1 MSESKEIVRLEQIC
15 KSFPG
20 VKALTDVDF
29 RVRAGSVHALIGEN
43 GAGKSTLIK
52 TLMGTYGNKYE
63 GKIYV
68 EGEEVKMQN
77 PIMARE
83 LGLLAIYQDVQMAPH
98 LTVGENFFLGRLP
111 GSSLSVNWKKV
122 YSDAEKILGDLGI
135 EVDVRKKLKD
145 LTVAQQEM
153 VSIAKAISEEA
164 KLIIFDEPTAQ
175 LTEKDTLMLFD
186 MIRHLKNRGL
196 AIIYISHR
204 LEELFEVCDEVTV
217 LKDGRNAGYRLISE
231 TNVDELVALMV
242 GREMTDMYDIK
253 HAEIGDVALEVRD
266 LTKKGQFESIS
277 FKVHNGEILG
287 IFGLVGS
294 GRTETV
300 RTIFGAEKYDSGS
313 VIVNGEEKQIKNPTD
328 AINAGI
334 SLLPEDRRAQGLC
347 LHMSVKNNIN
357 LASYPDITKLG
368 TVDAKRE
375 KKNAETY
382 VESIAIKTP
391 SLEQLVRNLSG
402 GNQQKV
408 VIAKWLC
415 KQSNILIFDE
425 PTVGVDVNAKKEIYK
440 LIEGLI
446 AQEKAVIIISS
457 YLPEV
462 LGLSNRVCVFSEG
475 RLMGEISEEEIK
487 NKSSDELEKK
497 ALMMASGFK
506 AE

>member
-1 MSESKEIVRLEQIC
+1 MSESREVVRLEKIS

-29 RVRAGSVHALIGEN
+29 SVNAGSVHALIGEN

-63 GKIYV
+63 GRIFV
-68 EGEEVKMQN
+68 EGQEVKMQN
-77 PIMARE
+77 PIMAKE

-111 GSSLSVNWKKV
+111 GSGLAVNWKKV
-122 YSDAEKILGDLGI
+122 YEDAAKTLGDLGI
-135 EVDVRKKLKD
+135 EVDVRKRLKD

-153 VSIAKAISEEA
+153 VSIAKAISEDA

-175 LTEKDTLMLFD
+175 LTEKDTAMLFD
-186 MIRHLKNRGL
+186 MIRQLKARGL

-217 LKDGRNAGYRLISE
+217 LKDGQYAGHKMIAD
-231 TNVDELVALMV
+231 TTVDELVAMMV
-242 GREMTDMYDIK
+242 GREMTDMYDIQHGK
-253 HAEIGDVALEVRD
+253 TGDVALEVRN
-266 LTKKGQFESIS
+266 LTKQGQFEDIS
-277 FKVHNGEILG
+277 FSVRTGEILG

-300 RTIFGAEKYDSGS
+300 RTIFGAEPFDSGS
-313 VIVNGEEKQIKNPTD
+313 VLVDGKEVTIKDPSD
-328 AINAGI
+328 AIACGI
-334 SLLPEDRRAQGLC
+334 GLLPEDRRAQGLC

-357 LASYPDITKLG
+357 LASYRDISKAG
-368 TVDAKRE
+368 KVNAAIE
-375 KKNAETY
+375 KQNAERFK
-382 VESIAIKTP
+382 ESIAIKTP

-415 KQSNILIFDE
+415 KQSHILIFDE

-440 LIEGLI
+440 LIEQLI
-446 AQEKAVIIISS
+446 AQGDAVIIISS

-462 LGLSNRVCVFSEG
+462 LGLANRVVVFSEG
-475 RLMGEISEEEIK
+475 KLMGEISEDELK
-487 NKSSDELEKK
+487 NKPSDELEKK

-506 AE
+506 SE